1 MSGTLRAGLVGLGAM
16 GGNHARVLRSMADV
30 ELVAAADPAGDPQ
43 GLLGPVPCVDDV
55 DALVGRGIDVCV
67 VAAPTARHL
76 ELALQLAEAG
86 VHVLIE
92 KPLAHDIASARRI
105 RDEFAATDL
114 VCAVGHIERYNP
126 AIRELRRRLDRGQLG
141 PLYQIAT
148 RRQSPFPGR
157 ISDVGVVFDL
167 ATHDLDLT
175 TWVARSPLA
184 EVSARTAHRSGRQ
197 HEDLVV
203 AVGVLEDGTITD
215 HLVNWLSPMKE
226 RTTAVTGEKGRL
238 LADTLS
244 ADLTFHQNGEVDLEW
259 EAMALFRGVSEGDM
273 TRYAIAKPE
282 PLRTELEAFV
292 HAVRTG
298 ETDGIVTAEQGLQ
311 VVRAA
316 VAVLRSAET
325 GRTVAVVDVDG

>member
-1 MSGTLRAGLVGLGAM
+1 MSGALRAGLVGLGAM
-16 GGNHARVLRSMADV
+16 GGNHARVLRSLPDV
-30 ELVAAADPAGDPQ
+30 ELVAAADPAGDPRRV
-43 GLLGPVPCVDDV
+43 LGPVPCVDNV
-55 DALVGRGIDVCV
+55 ESLVQRGIDACV
-67 VAAPTARHL
+67 VAAPTAHHL
-76 ELALQLAEAG
+76 DLALTLAEAG

-92 KPLAHDIASARRI
+92 KPLAHDVVSARRI
-105 RDEFAATDL
+105 REVFDERGL

-126 AIRELRRRLDRGQLG
+126 AIRELRRRLDGGQLG
-141 PLYQIAT
+141 ALYQIAT

-175 TWVARSPLA
+175 TWVARSPLV
-184 EVSARTAHRSGRQ
+184 EVSARTAHRSGRA

-238 LADTLS
+238 LADTLA

-298 ETDGIVTAEQGLQ
+298 DTEGIVTAEQGLQ
-311 VVRAA
+311 VVRTA
-316 VAVLRSAET
+316 VAVLRSAKT
-325 GRTVAVVDVDG
+325 GRTVPVADVEG